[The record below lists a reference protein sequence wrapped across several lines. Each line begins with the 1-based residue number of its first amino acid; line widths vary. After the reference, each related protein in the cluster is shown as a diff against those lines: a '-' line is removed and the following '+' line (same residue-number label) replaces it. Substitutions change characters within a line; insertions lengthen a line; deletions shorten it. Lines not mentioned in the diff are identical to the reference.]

1 MHFLIEILLPVGEV
15 FLFLFVHFMAG
26 TMFITVY
33 VLTIYKLD
41 AFSMWLLLI
50 LVLWFLVLLMIL
62 MLLIFMVL
70 SLMMNMRE
78 STLELVHQL
87 GHDGV
92 DRDGL
97 VVVLL
102 WLGLGVLLLMV
113 LGSSKVGVML
123 EFMRGVEL
131 WHYTVSMEETMV
143 MLVGGDGVKSWV
155 LLVGEVADAVR
166 RIAVRRCGSLLL
178 LFLCFVIGEAFKCV

>member
-41 AFSMWLLLI
+41 AFSMWLLLF
-50 LVLWFLVLLMIL
+50 LMHWFLVLLMFL
-62 MLLIFMVL
+62 MLLMVL
-70 SLMMNMRE
+70 SLMMNMRK

-113 LGSSKVGVML
+113 LRSSQMGVML